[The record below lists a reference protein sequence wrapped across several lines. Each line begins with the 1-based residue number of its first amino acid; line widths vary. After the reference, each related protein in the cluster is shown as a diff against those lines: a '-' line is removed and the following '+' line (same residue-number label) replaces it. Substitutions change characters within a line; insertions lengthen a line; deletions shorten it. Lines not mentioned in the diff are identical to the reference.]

1 MGSSSSAPPSP
12 TPPLPPGVPA
22 ICKLKG
28 LEKLCLDLFG
38 FGNNH
43 LPIEDTDKDGFSGST
58 ATLRGTDWRGR
69 DCDTGDAA
77 VHPGAKPIDSDKDYD
92 SNCNGISGI
101 NPTTGNA
108 YEDELCAGTPRYVHN
123 TTPMLQCG

>member
-1 MGSSSSAPPSP
+1 M
-12 TPPLPPGVPA
+12 PA

-28 LEKLCLDLFG
+28 LEKLCLDIFG

-108 YEDELCAGTPRYVHN
+108 YEDELCAGTPRYVHS